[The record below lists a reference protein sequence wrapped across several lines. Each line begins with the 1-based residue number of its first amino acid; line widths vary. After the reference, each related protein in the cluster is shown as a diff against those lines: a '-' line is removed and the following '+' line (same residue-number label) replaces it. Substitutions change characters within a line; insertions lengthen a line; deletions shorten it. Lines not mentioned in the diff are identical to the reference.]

1 MSRLIKHIAN
11 NALPYTLIASIV
23 LFLAFVQCSCRTQR
37 IAGET
42 AIRDSVRVVQRLD
55 SIYIYERDSV
65 YIREKG
71 DTVWLER
78 WSIRYRDVIK
88 EVHDTC
94 YIDRVRE
101 TTIEMP
107 YVTKAQRNMIAGFW
121 TLLAILIIA
130 VALLAWK
137 NWGKVRTW
145 WMKIV
150 ARIIIK

>member
-1 MSRLIKHIAN
+1 MKDPVNDKGERTIE
-11 NALPYTLIASIV
+11 ALLIV
-23 LFLAFVQCSCRTQR
+23 LTLAALALVQCSCRTQHV
-37 IAGET
+37 AGET

-121 TLLAILIIA
+121 TLLALLIIA
-130 VALLAWK
+130 VALLVWK
-137 NWGKVRTW
+137 NWGLLRTW